1 MIKKVT
7 IGNLETVE
15 KVEINKIKYININEN
30 IKSDYFLQKL
40 FNYLIKKKSLD
51 IIKYNNNIK
60 KRLFIN
66 INDYKEYSNVF
77 SSIEIEIKIS
87 HSKYGKFINVKREDK
102 VYYHIYFNGNKEEI
116 KRNWIDEKETNKVIK
131 IIIDYPVKS
140 FENLFDKCD
149 CIESINFKKF
159 VRNNIKNMNH
169 MISECSS
176 LKELNLYNFNTNNVT
191 NMHSMFYGCSSLK
204 ELDLNSFNTNNVN
217 NMSYMFYGCSSLKE
231 LDLNSFET
239 NNVTDMSYM
248 FCECS
253 SLKELN
259 LKNFKTIKVTD
270 MALMFYGC
278 SSLKELEFNTFN
290 TYKETYMFGMFS
302 NCSNE
307 LIKKI
312 KNRYKNIKEEA
323 FEKIY

>member
-1 MIKKVT
+1 MTV
-7 IGNLETVE
+7 GNLETVK
-15 KVEINKIKYININEN
+15 KVETDKIKYIYIYEN

-40 FNYLIKKKSLD
+40 FKYLERKKSLN
-51 IIKYNNNIK
+51 IIKYNNNLK

-66 INDYKEYSNVF
+66 INDYKEYSEEF
-77 SSIEIEIKIS
+77 SSIEIEIKLA
-87 HSKYGKFINVKREDK
+87 HNKYGKFINIKREDE
-102 VYYHIYFNGNKEEI
+102 VYYHIYFNNNKKET
-116 KRNWIDEKETNKVIK
+116 KRNCFNENEAIK
-131 IIIDYPVKS
+131 IIKVIIDYPVKS

-159 VRNNIKNMNH
+159 FRNNIRNMNH

-176 LKELNLYNFNTNNVT
+176 LKRLNLSNFNTNNVT
-191 NMHSMFYGCSSLK
+191 NMNSMFRSYSSLKELNLNNFNTSKVTDMAGMFSECSSLK
-204 ELDLNSFNTNNVN
+204 ELNLNSFN
-217 NMSYMFYGCSSLKE
+217 
-231 LDLNSFET
+231 T

-248 FCECS
+248 FCDCS

-259 LKNFKTIKVTD
+259 IKNFNINNVTD

-278 SSLKELEFNTFN
+278 SSLKKLEFNTFN
-290 TYKETYMFGMFS
+290 TYNETYMFGMFS

-307 LIKKI
+307 LIKRI

-323 FEKIY
+323 FEKI

>member
-1 MIKKVT
+1 MT
-7 IGNLETVE
+7 IDNLETFE
-15 KVEINKIKYININEN
+15 KVEINKIKYIYIYEN

-40 FNYLIKKKSLD
+40 FNNLVKKKLLD

-66 INDYKEYSNVF
+66 INDYKEYSEEF
-77 SSIEIEIKIS
+77 STIEIEIKLI
-87 HSKYGKFINVKREDK
+87 HNKYGRFINVKREDEG
-102 VYYHIYFNGNKEEI
+102 YYHIYFNSNKEET
-116 KRNWIDEKETNKVIK
+116 KRNWIVENETIK
-131 IIIDYPVKS
+131 IIKVIIDYPVKS

-231 LDLNSFET
+231 LGLNSFET

-259 LKNFKTIKVTD
+259 LKNFKIIKVTD

-307 LIKKI
+307 LIMKI